1 MQPSD
6 FFNCM
11 PDLQVELKSAN
22 SHKQLHLHSK
32 VFESVHYFQAH
43 KRFHPNQSKRQ
54 KVNETTTIV
63 ITVPDIIT
71 SMAAFEQVLKSVY
84 KLHDSQLNIE
94 SMLTTVDETVHYI
107 CAADYLSIQNL
118 VDVGRRHLKT
128 LISMETVKDISHWCA
143 YQLPCLAGL
152 SKTFIHFLAQQNTSD
167 LKTLISKKVLDQ
179 DMCVKVLLH
188 RCECLE
194 WERLFGFGS
203 ESESDSE
210 SNDSHDNQ

>member
-1 MQPSD
+1 MTDSIQPSD

-22 SHKQLHLHSK
+22 SSKTLHIHDK

-43 KRFHPNQSKRQ
+43 RRFHPNQSKRQ
-54 KVNETTTIV
+54 KVNKTTINETTTIV

-71 SMAAFEQVLKSVY
+71 SMGAFEQVLKSVY
-84 KLHDSQLNIE
+84 KLHDSQLSIE

-118 VDVGRRHLKT
+118 VDIGHRHLKT
-128 LISMETVKDISHWCA
+128 LISMDTVKDISHWCG

-152 SKTFIHFLAQQNTSD
+152 SKTFIHFLAQQDTHD
-167 LKTLISKKVLDQ
+167 LKTLITKKVLDQ
-179 DMCVKVLLH
+179 DTCVKVLLQ
-188 RCECLE
+188 RCELLE
-194 WERLFGFGS
+194 SNELFGSG
-203 ESESDSE
+203 SDSE
-210 SNDSHDNQ
+210 SE